1 LISVLA
7 AQGVRFPCDV
17 VQFQLLL
24 HTVELLLQLEL
35 VQLLLRVVQL
45 LRPWLGCQTGATDFL
60 LPELVEL
67 PLCVTEFLGALEI
80 LKLFAL
86 GEFVDLLLLSRL
98 GPRFAE
104 LIGRRPTGGGSQKK
118 SGQQKT
124 DSHGPAQVHRL
135 TSCSLGTP
143 LITLSGSRA
152 TCHCPCLGGF
162 TSLSPF
168 NRHQEADLPCREL
181 PCLWS
186 PPPEATAYTDNPGV
200 SHLLHMAFFTGLYNS
215 RGQPYLVNPTM
226 QSRTCLQ
233 LAVLPHGAESRS
245 CAWQRWKVTCL

>member
-1 LISVLA
+1 MHELGARLILQKLQLLLELELSDLFLA

-45 LRPWLGCQTGATDFL
+45 LRPWLGCQTGATGFL

-67 PLCVTEFLGALEI
+67 PLCLTEFLGALEI
-80 LKLFAL
+80 LKLFTL

-118 SGQQKT
+118 SG
-124 DSHGPAQVHRL
+124 
-135 TSCSLGTP
+135 
-143 LITLSGSRA
+143 
-152 TCHCPCLGGF
+152 
-162 TSLSPF
+162 
-168 NRHQEADLPCREL
+168 
-181 PCLWS
+181 
-186 PPPEATAYTDNPGV
+186 
-200 SHLLHMAFFTGLYNS
+200 
-215 RGQPYLVNPTM
+215 
-226 QSRTCLQ
+226 
-233 LAVLPHGAESRS
+233 
-245 CAWQRWKVTCL
+245 